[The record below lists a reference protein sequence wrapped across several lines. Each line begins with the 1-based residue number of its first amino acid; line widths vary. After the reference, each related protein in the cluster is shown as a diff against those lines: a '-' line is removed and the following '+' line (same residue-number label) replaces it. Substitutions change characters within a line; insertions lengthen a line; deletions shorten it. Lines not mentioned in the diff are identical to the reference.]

1 MPKSPNPTPNPNP
14 KPNPNP
20 SPNPNPN
27 PNPNQGSKPRLAE
40 PTFEPHLGQA
50 FRFANRELGRL
61 FHADNVANVRITFK
75 VTPAL
80 TASNHLRAN
89 PNPTLSLSLPKP
101 KPQPQPTPTLTLTL
115 TLTLNLTPTPSRRP
129 SASRGVRATSTS
141 MASYGTS
148 YRTT

>member
-1 MPKSPNPTPNPNP
+1 MPKSPNPTPNPN
-14 KPNPNP
+14 PNPNP

-27 PNPNQGSKPRLAE
+27 PNPNQGSNPRLAE

-89 PNPTLSLSLPKP
+89 PNPTLSLSLPY
-101 KPQPQPTPTLTLTL
+101 
-115 TLTLNLTPTPSRRP
+115 
-129 SASRGVRATSTS
+129 A
-141 MASYGTS
+141 
-148 YRTT
+148 